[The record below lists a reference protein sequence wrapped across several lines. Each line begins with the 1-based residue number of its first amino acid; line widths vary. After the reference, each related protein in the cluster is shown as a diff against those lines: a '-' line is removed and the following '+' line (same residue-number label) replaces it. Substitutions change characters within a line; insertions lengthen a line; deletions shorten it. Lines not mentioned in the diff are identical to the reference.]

1 MAAKKNTTERI
12 YCNQCRGKTVH
23 RLVKRMND
31 SGTDDETGFWWST
44 TFDMLQCGGC
54 REVLLRR
61 RFDFSENAEPEIRI
75 FPPPMSRYLPD
86 WRYDIPAKMR
96 VLLEEIYRSLDA
108 TNVRLPMM
116 GARTLVDTLVVEKVG
131 DVGTFEDKL
140 REMEK
145 QGFISR
151 ANREVLSAAFDA
163 GSATSHRS
171 HAFSPEE
178 VDSVMDI
185 VENMLQAVYVLPD
198 VAKKLKKATPA
209 RPPRP
214 QKSSRVTGSVPS
226 QVASLRN
233 RRKKKKKKKRKK

>member
-1 MAAKKNTTERI
+1 
-12 YCNQCRGKTVH
+12 
-23 RLVKRMND
+23 
-31 SGTDDETGFWWST
+31 
-44 TFDMLQCGGC
+44 
-54 REVLLRR
+54 
-61 RFDFSENAEPEIRI
+61 
-75 FPPPMSRYLPD
+75 
-86 WRYDIPAKMR
+86 
-96 VLLEEIYRSLDA
+96 
-108 TNVRLPMM
+108 MM

-145 QGFISR
+145 QGFISK

-214 QKSSRVTGSVPS
+214 QKSSRATGSVPS